1 MNVCMLRQL
10 RADAFACV
18 NLLSKGHTDNPVLAE
33 QVLLSQYNSSASLQA
48 CLDTLS
54 LQTDA
59 LRVLGWRWRGYPVE
73 VGYLNK

>member
-10 RADAFACV
+10 RADDAFACV

-33 QVLLSQYNSSASLQA
+33 QVLLSQFNSSASFQV
-48 CLDTLS
+48 CLDTWS

-59 LRVLGWRWRGYPVE
+59 LRMLGWRWHG
-73 VGYLNK
+73 